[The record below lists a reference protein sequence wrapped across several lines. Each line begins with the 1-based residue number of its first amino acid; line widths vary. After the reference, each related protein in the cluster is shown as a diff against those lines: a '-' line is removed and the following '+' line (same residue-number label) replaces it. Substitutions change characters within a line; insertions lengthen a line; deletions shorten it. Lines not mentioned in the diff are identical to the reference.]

1 MKYRGFTLD
10 PFQAQSI
17 EHLMAGDSV
26 LVSAPTGTGKTI
38 IADWIVEEALR
49 EGKKVIYTAPI
60 KALSNQKFRDY
71 CRLHGEENV
80 GLVTGDIVIRREAP
94 IRIMTTE
101 ILRNMLLSGEP
112 TDELLAVVI
121 DEVHFL
127 DDPERGTVWEEVLI
141 YLPATVQIVAL
152 SATLPNLRQFANW
165 LTHVRERPVHV
176 VTETKRAVP
185 LEFSFVVQ
193 DKGLVSP
200 DEFRHIAKKQGTR
213 AAHDD
218 SDGGFR
224 GRGRGRDRGGRGR
237 DRGRGGRGGR
247 GGRRDSSAPHPIDIF
262 KEIRRRRWL
271 PLLYFVFSRQ
281 DTERY
286 ASQLAYRYQAELL
299 EGEEI
304 DRMKE
309 RLDAAAETLGP
320 VLSDR
325 LRDMYRRGI
334 AFHHAGLHVSLKAL
348 VEELYEA
355 KLVKALFATSTFA
368 LGLNMP
374 ARTVVFHGLMKF
386 NGKELAPLTTRGFM
400 QKAGRAGRRGLDD
413 VGHVVIRLGVEEE
426 PTFRQNL
433 RNYADERYE
442 PVLSRFSLSWNS
454 VVNLLSRHELEQIR
468 TIVNKSFLNYHL
480 VGSANRQLARADQFE
495 SPPDGS
501 PPTKKGLKEARRL
514 RRRAEQAEDLC
525 FREFLKK
532 RDFLREHGYL
542 GEDDT
547 FNAGAK
553 LLRHIQIAELFT
565 AELLLSGILE
575 SIDPHTFFGLLVSM
589 TTNLPR
595 NVEKNYR
602 LNRKER
608 ALLQEVEMIRFSNP
622 VVQAEQVSGM
632 QVTWNPDLLP
642 IGRQWAEGAQLID
655 LMRQL
660 YARTDISGSLVG
672 GFRRAID
679 LGTQIVQTYKEGGDP
694 ERADELRDM
703 LRSCRRDEVE
713 VVD

>member
-10 PFQAQSI
+10 PFQAESI
-17 EHLMAGDSV
+17 EHLMNGDSV

-71 CRLHGEENV
+71 CRLHGEDNV

-101 ILRNMLLSGEP
+101 ILRNMLLGGEP
-112 TDELLAVVI
+112 TDDLLAVVI

-176 VTETKRAVP
+176 VTETTRAVP
-185 LEFSFVVQ
+185 LEFSFAVQ
-193 DKGLVSP
+193 DKGLLSP
-200 DEFRHIAKKQGTR
+200 DDFSRVAKRQGTR
-213 AAHDD
+213 TVHDD
-218 SDGGFR
+218 SGRSGR
-224 GRGRGRDRGGRGR
+224 GRGRGRDRQERGGGR
-237 DRGRGGRGGR
+237 DRRGR

-304 DRMKE
+304 DRMQE
-309 RLDAAAETLGP
+309 RLDAAAQTLGP
-320 VLSDR
+320 VLTDR
-325 LRDMYRRGI
+325 LLDMYRRGI

-355 KLVKALFATSTFA
+355 KLIKALFATSTFA

-413 VGHVVIRLGVEEE
+413 VGHVIIRLGLEEE
-426 PTFRQNL
+426 SQFRQNL
-433 RNYADERYE
+433 RDYATERYE

-454 VVNLLSRHELEQIR
+454 VVNLLGQHELEQIR

-480 VGSANRQLARADQFE
+480 VGAARRQLARADQLE
-495 SPPDGS
+495 SPADGS
-501 PPTKKGLKEARRL
+501 TPTKKGLKEARRL
-514 RRRAEQAEDLC
+514 RNRAEQAEDLC
-525 FREFLKK
+525 FREFLRK
-532 RDFLREHGYL
+532 RDFLLHYGYL
-542 GEDDT
+542 DESGS

-565 AELLLSGILE
+565 SELLLSGILE
-575 SIDPHTFFGLLVSM
+575 TIDQATLFGLLVCM

-595 NVEKNYR
+595 SVDKNYR
-602 LNRKER
+602 LNRKDR
-608 ALLQEVEMIRFSNP
+608 SLLQEVELIRFSEV
-622 VVQAEQVSGM
+622 VVQGEQVSGM
-632 QVTWNPDLLP
+632 QVTWTPDLLP
-642 IGRQWAEGAQLID
+642 LGRQWAEGAQLID

-660 YARTDISGSLVG
+660 YARTDISGSLVS

-679 LGTQIVQTYKEGGDP
+679 LGTQIVQTYAEGGDP
-694 ERADELRDM
+694 DRADELRDM
-703 LRSCRRDEVE
+703 LRACRRDEVE